1 MRSASNR
8 TIKSHVVSLWPH
20 HKITCSLH
28 LFKKLF
34 FSELIKNC
42 KFWGNLWRS
51 HTSSQI
57 LAKIYCSFSNARL
70 ISCHWP
76 FNLLLKNQQN
86 CNSLNKLRITII
98 QNILMTYIVTNC
110 TPVHMH
116 SCTVYCTYNVQCI
129 APCAC
134 KAYCNIKF

>member
-57 LAKIYCSFSNARL
+57 LAKIYCSPSNARL
-70 ISCHWP
+70 ISCHCP

-98 QNILMTYIVTNC
+98 QNILMSYIVTNC
-110 TPVHMH
+110 SPV
-116 SCTVYCTYNVQCI
+116 CTLVQYCTYNVQCI